1 VADPRGGIDAAETRA
16 ARGSL
21 TLSPVHSPLLD
32 ASLDSSPHFQR
43 FARVAAGAVFVAVV
57 FSGCGSHPS
66 TETARVSDVAAAVP
80 GNSSDVA
87 STANPSSYGPPVEP
101 IASSGIHSRVT
112 DGHGVTV
119 VNLWATWCAPCRRE
133 MPALLSVAR
142 AHKAD
147 GVRLLLVSVDFDD
160 QLPAVRKFLAGNGV
174 DQTTYFKNEPDQTFI
189 NAVNPQWSGA
199 LPATLVYDRKG
210 KLVEFW
216 EGAGD
221 ENRFEHAVIA
231 ALTSSN

>member
-1 VADPRGGIDAAETRA
+1 MGSGTTSSNPQRTSESAAQTGTAADEG
-16 ARGSL
+16 
-21 TLSPVHSPLLD
+21 
-32 ASLDSSPHFQR
+32 
-43 FARVAAGAVFVAVV
+43 
-57 FSGCGSHPS
+57 S
-66 TETARVSDVAAAVP
+66 TEVAAANTV
-80 GNSSDVA
+80 
-87 STANPSSYGPPVEP
+87 SYGPPVEP
-101 IASSGIHSRVT
+101 IASSGIQSRVS
-112 DGHGVTV
+112 DGGGVTV
-119 VNLWATWCAPCRRE
+119 LNLWATWCAPCRAE

-160 QLPAVRKFLAGNGV
+160 QLPQVRKFLAGNGV
-174 DQTTYFKNEPDQTFI
+174 DQTTYFKNEPDQQFI
-189 NAVNPQWSGA
+189 NAVHPQWSGA
-199 LPATLVYDRKG
+199 LPATLVYDKKG